1 MTYNINKFIIW
12 LLFLYF
18 ISPYGFGISN
28 FLFLNSFDI
37 PKIVPLIFFIIV
49 LLNFNFNKID
59 KSILL
64 FIVFIFLHSLSV
76 LYSPMKDK
84 SIIDFTSNLI
94 LYYSGFFIP
103 FLIIDSKA
111 SLKKLLHFFNV
122 IFISYI
128 IFSITEFLFQF
139 NFFDLIRNSYDQSES
154 QFNSNLGIIR
164 LGYKSSMG
172 PFASTLPFA
181 YCFTTFFFLK
191 DLYKPK
197 FISNFFSSSLLTVL
211 GVFAIFFTFSRAAII
226 VLISLLIIKN
236 IFQKNV
242 RRILIFVLSFFV
254 ISYFV
259 SKRIDNTFFQEYIQ
273 NYVVNIFDDQYAGLN
288 YRTNNNIIDFNYA
301 LQKPLFGHGAGML
314 YQNKIGGVRLESDDS
329 SYFLTIF
336 ADRGLLSFFMFLS
349 IFIITFFRSIKMSR
363 IKSEDFEFRSLI
375 FAFLTIFLCLNSS
388 QRVEVLF
395 LFFFVIGMINKIYL
409 INKKLC

>member
-64 FIVFIFLHSLSV
+64 FIIFIFLHSLSV
-76 LYSPMKDK
+76 LYSPMNDK

-94 LYYSGFFIP
+94 LFYSGFFIP
-103 FLIIDSKA
+103 FLIIDSKT
-111 SLKKLLHFFNV
+111 SLKNLMLSFNV
-122 IFISYI
+122 IFISYT

-139 NFFDLIRNSYDQSES
+139 NFFDLIRNSYEESEG
-154 QFNSNLGIIR
+154 FNNQLGIIR

-181 YCFTTFFFLK
+181 YSFTTLFFLRE
-191 DLYKPK
+191 LYKPK
-197 FISNFFSSSLLTVL
+197 FISNFVSSSFLTVL
-211 GVFAIFFTFSRAAII
+211 GIFAIFFTFSRAAII
-226 VLISLLIIKN
+226 ILIFLLIIKN

-242 RRILIFVLSFFV
+242 RRILLFVSGFLLIF
-254 ISYFV
+254 YFV
-259 SKRIDNTFFQEYIQ
+259 SKSIENTVFQDYIQ
-273 NYVVNIFDDQYAGLN
+273 NYVTNIFEDEDFGME
-288 YRTNNNIIDFNYA
+288 YRANNNIIDFNYA
-301 LQKPLFGHGAGML
+301 LNKPIFGHGAGML
-314 YQNKIGGVRLESDDS
+314 YQDKIGGIRLESSDS
-329 SYFLTIF
+329 SYLLTIF
-336 ADRGLLSFFMFLS
+336 ADRGILSLLVFLTL
-349 IFIITFFRSIKMSR
+349 FVITLFRSIDISR
-363 IKSEDFEFRSLI
+363 KKSEYFKFRSLTLAL
-375 FAFLTIFLCLNSS
+375 FAIFLCLNSS

-395 LFFFVIGMINKIYL
+395 LFFFLMGMINKIYL

>member
-64 FIVFIFLHSLSV
+64 FIIFIFLHSLSV
-76 LYSPMKDK
+76 LYSPMNDK

-94 LYYSGFFIP
+94 LFYSGFFIP
-103 FLIIDSKA
+103 FLIIDSKT
-111 SLKKLLHFFNV
+111 SLKNLMLSFNV
-122 IFISYI
+122 IFISYT

-139 NFFDLIRNSYDQSES
+139 NFFDLIRNSYEESEG
-154 QFNSNLGIIR
+154 FNNQLGIIR

-181 YCFTTFFFLK
+181 YSFTTLFFLRE
-191 DLYKPK
+191 LYKPK
-197 FISNFFSSSLLTVL
+197 FISNFVSSSFLTVL
-211 GVFAIFFTFSRAAII
+211 GIFAIFFTFSRAAII
-226 VLISLLIIKN
+226 ILIFLLIIKN

-242 RRILIFVLSFFV
+242 RRILLFVSGFLLIF
-254 ISYFV
+254 YFV
-259 SKRIDNTFFQEYIQ
+259 SKSIENTVFQDYIQ
-273 NYVVNIFDDQYAGLN
+273 NYVTNIFEDEDFGME
-288 YRTNNNIIDFNYA
+288 YRANNNIIDFNYA
-301 LQKPLFGHGAGML
+301 LNKPIFGHGAGML
-314 YQNKIGGVRLESDDS
+314 YQDKIGGIRLESTDS
-329 SYFLTIF
+329 SYLLTIF
-336 ADRGLLSFFMFLS
+336 ADRGILSLLVFLTL
-349 IFIITFFRSIKMSR
+349 FVITLFRSIDISR
-363 IKSEDFEFRSLI
+363 KKSEYFKFRSLTLAL
-375 FAFLTIFLCLNSS
+375 FAIFLCLNSS

-395 LFFFVIGMINKIYL
+395 LFFFLMGMINKIYL